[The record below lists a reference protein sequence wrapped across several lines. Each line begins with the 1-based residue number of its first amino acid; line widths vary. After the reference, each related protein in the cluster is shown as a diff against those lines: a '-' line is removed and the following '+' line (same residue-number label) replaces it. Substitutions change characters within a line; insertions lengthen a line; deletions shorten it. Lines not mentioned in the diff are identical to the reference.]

1 MDEAPHELAR
11 RVPFFI
17 TCRPDDDR
25 CFLTGHNEVGAAS
38 RGANREILS
47 EGREDVMT
55 SKIAQWTIWALLMT
69 LFTVLTVAGRWLD
82 LTLALTLSAAFWYGI
97 VPNANSRR
105 Q

>member
-1 MDEAPHELAR
+1 
-11 RVPFFI
+11 
-17 TCRPDDDR
+17 
-25 CFLTGHNEVGAAS
+25 
-38 RGANREILS
+38 
-47 EGREDVMT
+47 MT